1 MYKLQTQKTK
11 HVAYQSWGS
20 VPVHLTVYWS
30 RGHTDYVS
38 TKVLEFII
46 ETTWRIAIKGF
57 KQTGG
62 QSRNRII
69 KMINGNIKKIPLNV
83 YIYMNTF
90 WRLLILVGL
99 LLLATFSNGNIV
111 IVAKVIVS
119 NIPRQKL
126 LLLTATKL
134 PQSIYYNF
142 PYISSFSQGS
152 ENIKLAKNWQS
163 LHIQDM
169 LIF

>member
-1 MYKLQTQKTK
+1 M
-11 HVAYQSWGS
+11 
-20 VPVHLTVYWS
+20 
-30 RGHTDYVS
+30 
-38 TKVLEFII
+38 
-46 ETTWRIAIKGF
+46 
-57 KQTGG
+57 
-62 QSRNRII
+62 
-69 KMINGNIKKIPLNV
+69 

-119 NIPRQKL
+119 NIPRQML

-152 ENIKLAKNWQS
+152 ENIKLAKN
-163 LHIQDM
+163 
-169 LIF
+169 